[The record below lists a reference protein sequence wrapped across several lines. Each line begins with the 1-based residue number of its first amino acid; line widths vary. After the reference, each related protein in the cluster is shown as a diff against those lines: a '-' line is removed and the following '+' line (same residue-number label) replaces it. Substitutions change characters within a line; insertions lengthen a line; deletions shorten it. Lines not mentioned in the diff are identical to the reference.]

1 MRWTRIRVLLTSQR
15 GFIILSL
22 LLAVGVVTAVG
33 LTATAGITASPATP
47 TVNGPVSNHPRTLA
61 GTILRVRKGTQVGD
75 LRIVEMSAPDAA
87 DPPYARCLLQHT
99 PGERVVNFDLNW
111 AAINFG
117 QRGTAPAVHVTILA
131 PDDTAMIAQVPIP
144 PAGNP
149 VCRKVRSFY
158 LSAESPGWQLV
169 YGLTLTLPRHTP
181 LRELTVWI
189 DGHPL
194 HLRLI
199 KVCPSTR
206 CFQGMSPPAFTVG
219 TPYSVSM
226 TI

>member
-1 MRWTRIRVLLTSQR
+1 MRWTRLRALPESRR
-15 GFIILSL
+15 GLIILPV
-22 LLAVGVVTAVG
+22 LAVGILTAVG
-33 LTATAGITASPATP
+33 LTATWGTRASPAAP
-47 TVNGPVSNHPRTLA
+47 TVNGPVADNARTVA
-61 GTILRVRKGTQVGD
+61 GAILRIRKGADVGD

-87 DPPYARCLLQHT
+87 ERPYARCLLQHS
-99 PGERVVNFDLNW
+99 PGERLVSFDLNW
-111 AAINFG
+111 AAMNFS

-131 PDDTAMIAQVPIP
+131 PDGTAMIAQVPIP

-158 LSAESPGWQLV
+158 LPAESPGWQLV

-181 LRELTVWI
+181 LHDLAVWI
-189 DGHPL
+189 DGHPVQ
-194 HLRLI
+194 LRLI
-199 KVCPSTR
+199 GVCPSIR
-206 CFQGMSPPAFTVG
+206 CWQDMPPAAFIVG